1 MAGILLGSMTNKND
15 IKYGSNME
23 GNIRAIERN
32 QARQD
37 FSKPEYLNQFD
48 DLRFDNV
55 SNPVGENDT
64 YNTLLGL
71 NSSVRKNLEI
81 RDNYSYF
88 NSNENG
94 TYNVVPD
101 NQLTHN
107 NMMPN
112 TTQRDVNKSV
122 DFSQRKLEAFTGSN
136 KNLIQKKEKVPLFE
150 PMKDLSWV
158 HGAPV
163 MSGELQQRYLPSN
176 KNNNGNL
183 PFENKVRVLPGLGN
197 QVQEGRNAVYRMNP
211 VNVDK
216 LRSNINQK
224 VSYENK
230 PLETIKK
237 GEMRGPDFNLT
248 KFKLPDFRETDFGDL
263 IPNCAVV
270 PKEKKE
276 GIYTNMHTD
285 RGDKEI
291 YMPGPGIMIS
301 MGDGPD
307 LGKTKF
313 ATAKKETFMNDNER
327 NIQDV
332 NNKPVF
338 TNIKSWTNDDNQRA
352 STNYDYK
359 GPVQYATT
367 TYSLN
372 YNDIA
377 KKTIKETTS
386 HDIVSNFTNVNSNPQ
401 YIKNNDMAKNTIKQ
415 TTSHDIVSNFSN
427 VNSNPQYLKNNDMAK
442 TTIKQMTSHDTVSNF
457 SNVNSNPQYL
467 KNNDTAKTTIKQM
480 TSHDT
485 VSNFSNVNS
494 NPQYLKNND
503 TAKTTIKQMT
513 SHNIVSNFNSVNAN
527 SQYLKNNDTAKMTT
541 KQMTSHNIVSNVN
554 SIHSNSQY
562 LKNNDVAKPT
572 MKENVEA
579 TKYIGIAGDNFDNAT
594 YTQLEDTM
602 RPTIKQSTSVP
613 VPVSNIYMSSG
624 VNYSRNPEDKTRDT
638 IKQTIINNNY
648 IGNIK
653 NIVEGGIS
661 HVASSNMHQN
671 LCREKTTYNRPA
683 NAKSDQM
690 GPMFNKETFEPNQPL
705 LYGYTGNAH
714 RGLDQTVMATLSRE
728 EILNINEIRTNSKPI
743 IDTSTYYINNNFINT
758 LKDNP
763 YVNDLYHQKN
773 LTE

>member
-237 GEMRGPDFNLT
+237 GEMRGADFNLT

-313 ATAKKETFMNDNER
+313 ATAKKETFINDNER

-415 TTSHDIVSNFSN
+415 TTSHDI
-427 VNSNPQYLKNNDMAK
+427 
-442 TTIKQMTSHDTVSNF
+442 
-457 SNVNSNPQYL
+457 
-467 KNNDTAKTTIKQM
+467 
-480 TSHDT
+480 

-773 LTE
+773 LT